1 MMMPKTAT
9 PTAYPLPGTFAV
21 AQQITLLCE
30 TPGAVI
36 RYTLDGSS
44 PTDVSAECTP
54 DDLPMLAAINEGTK
68 GIRSEYVIT
77 AQAIA
82 PECAPSDVVT
92 FAYCI
97 DRRDTDSYIAHE
109 VMPGLWQIRDY
120 DDTNMYLV
128 KGQTGALLFDAGM
141 GNGQLRALVHQLIG
155 DMPLTVCITHGHPD
169 HVAALGQFEDAYDV
183 YMSHRHL
190 PMVRSFGERLGMHLD
205 LSDIID
211 IREGMVFDIGDWR
224 FEVLHVPGH
233 SQGSMVF
240 YEANRRLV
248 IAGDAFGSNTPTVP
262 HALWMQIASASPIDH
277 YLSSLRRYDATM
289 RGRVDWY
296 YGGHNDGPLDE
307 AYLQNLIAL
316 VQQVVDEQV
325 PLTPSLRPRGGWWVQ
340 RGNRV
345 TDADWVA
352 INLPK
357 DNHLSVP
364 SIRIATLANIAVQ
377 GGVLSPAFTPDQL
390 TYTIHGTGSITI
402 VPVVTVSDYTSLTVN
417 DVVHQSGQPYVV
429 DGDTVVIRVV
439 AADGAM
445 AQRYHVH
452 IVNGVA

>member
-1 MMMPKTAT
+1 MIKTAT
-9 PTAYPLPGTFAV
+9 PTAFPLPGTFAV
-21 AQQITLLCE
+21 AQQITLLCD

-36 RYTLDGSS
+36 RYTLDGSI
-44 PTDVSAECTP
+44 PTDTSAVCTP
-54 DDLPMLAAINEGTK
+54 DDLPMLAAINQGSK
-68 GIRSEYVIT
+68 GIRSEYVLT
-77 AQAIA
+77 AYATA
-82 PECAPSDVVT
+82 LDHAPSDVVT
-92 FAYCI
+92 FTYTI
-97 DRRDTDSYIAHE
+97 DRRDTDAYIYHE
-109 VMPGLWQIRDY
+109 LMPGLWQIRDY

-128 KGQTGALLFDAGM
+128 NGQTGALLFDAGL
-141 GNGQLRALVHQLIG
+141 GNGQLRALAQQLIG
-155 DMPLTVCITHGHPD
+155 DKPLTVCITHGHPD

-183 YMSHRHL
+183 YMSHL
-190 PMVRSFGERLGMHLD
+190 DMPMVRTFGERLGMQFD

-211 IREGMVFDIGDWR
+211 IHEGMVFDVGDWR

-233 SQGSMVF
+233 SHGSMVF
-240 YEANRRLV
+240 YEAQRRLV

-277 YLSSLRRYDATM
+277 YLSALRRYDAMM

-345 TDADWVA
+345 IDADWVA

-357 DNHLSVP
+357 DNHLSLP
-364 SIRIATLANIAVQ
+364 SIRIATLANIDVH
-377 GGVLSPAFTPDQL
+377 GGMLLPAFTPNHL
-390 TYTIHGTGSITI
+390 TYTIHGDSPITI
-402 VPVVTVSDYTSLTVN
+402 VPVVMVSDYTSLTVN
-417 DVVHQSGQPYVV
+417 DEAHQSGHPYVAE
-429 DGDTVVIRVV
+429 GDTVVIRVV

-445 AQRYHVH
+445 AQRYQVH
-452 IVNGVA
+452 IVKDVE